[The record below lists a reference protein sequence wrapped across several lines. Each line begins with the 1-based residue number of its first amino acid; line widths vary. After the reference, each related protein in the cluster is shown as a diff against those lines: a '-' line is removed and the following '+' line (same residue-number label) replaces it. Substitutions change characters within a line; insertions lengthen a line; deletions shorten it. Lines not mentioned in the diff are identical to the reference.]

1 MLGMRGGV
9 RGEGW
14 RFLIVSWQNVPDSPP
29 HKVLLYSY
37 EPPFPPPLIR
47 SQLAVNFQKSPLHTL
62 LAMTDPLRFLL
73 KTMWSPT
80 PPPQLLQTT
89 PPPTLPPPPHTTQL
103 FLHISCTVSL
113 LPFSLLFLS
122 SQQYRLDQPTAINLI
137 QKWQNLYWGP

>member
-9 RGEGW
+9 RVGGFW
-14 RFLIVSWQNVPDSPP
+14 LCRDKMFLIPLPIRFCYILMNPLSP
-29 HKVLLYSY
+29 
-37 EPPFPPPLIR
+37 PPPLIR

-73 KTMWSPT
+73 KTMWTPT

-89 PPPTLPPPPHTTQL
+89 PPPTLPPPPDTTQL